1 MHEMLVWICLET
13 KRSYKTNISWC
24 FGGDKL
30 TEQEA
35 KEALFKLNYEYM
47 HHSPKE
53 RLELYDEYVAKRA
66 EIQKA
71 LRKIWGRRKTA
82 ERWSW

>member
-1 MHEMLVWICLET
+1 M
-13 KRSYKTNISWC
+13 
-24 FGGDKL
+24 

-71 LRKIWGRRKTA
+71 LRKAMLERKQN
-82 ERWSW
+82 EKKLIR